1 MTEKPSKAPLNVVMM
16 VEDPVRTPVSIYAEK
31 GSTLEW
37 RNDSTDSPKFE
48 IQFIGSSPARKTDK
62 LSGTTNDPVVV
73 HVTKSG
79 KFKYKIRH
87 IKNDG
92 TSEETGP
99 FHFRSCIVCNQ

>member
-16 VEDPVRTPVSIYAEK
+16 VEDPVRPVSIYAEK

-37 RNDSTDSPKFE
+37 RNDSTSYPQFE
-48 IQFIGSSPARKTDK
+48 IQFVGPSPARKTDK
-62 LSGTTNDPVVV
+62 LSGTTNAPVIV
-73 HVTKSG
+73 HVTKAG

-92 TSEETGP
+92 DFEETGP
-99 FHFRSCIVCNQ
+99 FHFRSCVVCTQ